1 MYGSIRPIRSEK
13 KSCKWSALDPNS
25 AHPMARE
32 DAEVVQG
39 EEVKSITRQY
49 SEEQI
54 IVKDSADVEI
64 HTTDTQAAVALQAAL
79 QVGIVLAISITIGDS
94 EKADKVAQDL
104 LAKVRVSQSNRQQ
117 TYIENSRGVNITT
130 TDTDLAVNIQLL
142 LQVLVAILVK
152 LDIL

>member
-1 MYGSIRPIRSEK
+1 MYGSIRPIQSEK
-13 KSCKWSALDPNS
+13 KNCKWSALDPS
-25 AHPMARE
+25 SSHPMAWE
-32 DAEVVQG
+32 DAAVVQG
-39 EEVKSITRQY
+39 EEVKAATTQY

-54 IVKDSADVEI
+54 IVKDSADIEI

-79 QVGIVLAISITIGDS
+79 QVGIALAISITIGDS
-94 EKADKVAQDL
+94 EKADKVTQDL
-104 LAKVRVSQSNRQQ
+104 LAKVRISQSNRQQ